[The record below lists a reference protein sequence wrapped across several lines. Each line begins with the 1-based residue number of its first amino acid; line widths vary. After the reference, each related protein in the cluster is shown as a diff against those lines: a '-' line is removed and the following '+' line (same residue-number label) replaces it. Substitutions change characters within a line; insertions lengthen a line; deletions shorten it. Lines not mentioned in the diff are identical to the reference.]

1 MGKKLRTREL
11 LTETDHEDQDCTTLP
26 ITARIRPSAL
36 RRKLATQRNNLPSR
50 TRIAATSN

>member
-26 ITARIRPSAL
+26 IAGRIRPSAL
-36 RRKLATQRNNLPSR
+36 RRKIANQRNSLPSR
-50 TRIAATSN
+50 TRIAASSN

>member
-26 ITARIRPSAL
+26 IAGRIRPSAL
-36 RRKLATQRNNLPSR
+36 RCKLATQRHTRPSR
-50 TRIAATSN
+50 TRIAASSN